1 MLISK
6 RINKFNYTSTLI
18 KKFKEVTS
26 DDNTIVLPSSLVS
39 FHFKNV
45 TSSSRSSI
53 KTYNTIETIERT
65 AEVKV
70 SLHNKQSNGMTRRR

>member
-18 KKFKEVTS
+18 KKIQRS
-26 DDNTIVLPSSLVS
+26 DDNNTIVLPSSLVS
-39 FHFKNV
+39 FHLENI

-70 SLHNKQSNGMTRRR
+70 SLHNKQSNGMTCLWW